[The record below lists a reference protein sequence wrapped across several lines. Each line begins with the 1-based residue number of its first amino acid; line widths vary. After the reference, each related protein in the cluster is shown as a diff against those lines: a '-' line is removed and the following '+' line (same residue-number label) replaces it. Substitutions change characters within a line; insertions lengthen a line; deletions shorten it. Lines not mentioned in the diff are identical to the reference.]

1 MATLTMTQ
9 ESLQQ
14 GHFYAP
20 QFEVRIEGVGLPR
33 DVVRDVREVTYHDD
47 VENVDGFEI
56 TVNNWDPILRQY
68 KYVGAETQRSLNG
81 STQESVLQRLFD
93 PCNKKVE
100 LRLGYVNKLQAM
112 MTGIFTTLAP
122 SFPSSGGPTL
132 TVSALNFLHRL
143 RREQHTQVWTN
154 KKDSE
159 IAEEFTFT
167 LPGTG
172 ETLHVV
178 TDSTAKGNE
187 QPLVYL
193 AQDNKYDLDFLLT
206 RARKNGYVLV
216 LQEAETDSRGNVTRP
231 AQLYFGPSAESGQRD
246 VTVELTWGKTLMEFR
261 PTLTT
266 ANQIKSVT
274 VRGWNRD
281 TKSAIEEKASITD
294 SEFRL
299 NRDLQHLLDVCDPG
313 TEQVVNEPVF
323 TPAQA
328 RERARAILLNRA
340 RDMVTATATVVGL
353 PDLRAGRNV
362 MISGIGSRFSG
373 RYFITQTT
381 HTIGSNGYTTQ
392 FTARREDEGQGG

>member
-1 MATLTMTQ
+1 
-9 ESLQQ
+9 
-14 GHFYAP
+14 
-20 QFEVRIEGVGLPR
+20 
-33 DVVRDVREVTYHDD
+33 
-47 VENVDGFEI
+47 
-56 TVNNWDPILRQY
+56 
-68 KYVGAETQRSLNG
+68 
-81 STQESVLQRLFD
+81 
-93 PCNKKVE
+93 
-100 LRLGYVNKLQAM
+100 
-112 MTGIFTTLAP
+112 
-122 SFPSSGGPTL
+122 
-132 TVSALNFLHRL
+132 
-143 RREQHTQVWTN
+143 
-154 KKDSE
+154 
-159 IAEEFTFT
+159 
-167 LPGTG
+167 
-172 ETLHVV
+172 
-178 TDSTAKGNE
+178 
-187 QPLVYL
+187 
-193 AQDNKYDLDFLLT
+193 
-206 RARKNGYVLV
+206 
-216 LQEAETDSRGNVTRP
+216 
-231 AQLYFGPSAESGQRD
+231 
-246 VTVELTWGKTLMEFR
+246 MEFR

>member
-231 AQLYFGPSAESGQRD
+231 AQ
-246 VTVELTWGKTLMEFR
+246 V
-261 PTLTT
+261 
-266 ANQIKSVT
+266 
-274 VRGWNRD
+274 
-281 TKSAIEEKASITD
+281 
-294 SEFRL
+294 
-299 NRDLQHLLDVCDPG
+299 
-313 TEQVVNEPVF
+313 
-323 TPAQA
+323 
-328 RERARAILLNRA
+328 
-340 RDMVTATATVVGL
+340 
-353 PDLRAGRNV
+353 
-362 MISGIGSRFSG
+362 
-373 RYFITQTT
+373 
-381 HTIGSNGYTTQ
+381 
-392 FTARREDEGQGG
+392 